1 MQEFDQASLV
11 RQSIILLTP
20 LTLGILEIWHPVGVG
35 DRSAFESIV
44 PKADWWLTLQFVTIT
59 IVRIVSLISCFDA
72 EKTARL
78 GSDDRS
84 YRNGIFCRFLYRS
97 RFDYGYS

>member
-1 MQEFDQASLV
+1 
-11 RQSIILLTP
+11 
-20 LTLGILEIWHPVGVG
+20 
-35 DRSAFESIV
+35 
-44 PKADWWLTLQFVTIT
+44 
-59 IVRIVSLISCFDA
+59 
-72 EKTARL
+72 L